1 MMDDINSNSDS
12 SMEQD
17 SDASKSEFHPRLP
30 KTSTSSPPG
39 FFDSLVLVLIVI
51 AGDLRFKPRMSAREQ
66 GI

>member
-12 SMEQD
+12 SIEQD

-30 KTSTSSPPG
+30 KTSTSSV
-39 FFDSLVLVLIVI
+39 VLVLIVI
-51 AGDLRFKPRMSAREQ
+51 AGDLRFKPRMSGREQ